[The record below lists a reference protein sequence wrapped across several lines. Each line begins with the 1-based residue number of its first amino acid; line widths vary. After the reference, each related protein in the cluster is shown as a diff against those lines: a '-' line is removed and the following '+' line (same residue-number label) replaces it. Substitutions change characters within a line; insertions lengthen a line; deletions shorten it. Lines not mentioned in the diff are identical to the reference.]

1 MLQKSLQFL
10 FDFFHLFYP
19 SICCACGNHLY
30 DGEQCICVSCHVSL
44 PYTND
49 ELVLRN
55 NTFKVFEGRV
65 KIEAASSLLYFKKK
79 SRVQNLLHYLK
90 YKNHE
95 ELGSLLGAM
104 HANLLLK
111 SELFANIDYVVPVP
125 LHPHKFKKRG
135 YNQALLIAK
144 GYAEILNVTVVEHI
158 LIRKVDTSSQTKK
171 SRYQRYENMAEVFMC
186 LENDLMKGK
195 SVLLVDDVITTGSTL
210 ESCAMELIKAG
221 CSKVYIAS
229 IALA

>member
-144 GYAEILNVTVVEHI
+144 GYAEILNVIVVEHI

-171 SRYQRYENMAEVFMC
+171 SRYQRYENMAEVFRC
-186 LENDLMKGK
+186 IENDLMKGK